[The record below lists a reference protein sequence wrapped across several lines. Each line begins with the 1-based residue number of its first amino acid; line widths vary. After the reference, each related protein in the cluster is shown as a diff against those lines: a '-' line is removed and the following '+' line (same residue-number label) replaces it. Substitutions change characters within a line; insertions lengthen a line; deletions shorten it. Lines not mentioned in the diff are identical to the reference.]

1 MNSKFFVTCLAMPI
15 IVAGCQD
22 ESHDDSAQEKAI
34 KAKTLQVSSRTLA
47 AEKRYSGTVEESSG
61 SSLSFSVPGTVSKV
75 YVKTGDRVVKGQPIA
90 SIDATTLTSS
100 YHAAKASL
108 DQAQDA
114 YDRLKVSVPEGDIA
128 DIQVV
133 DEALVCI
140 PAAENLCLEGRVME
154 KGIVANP
161 LSRSYEVKIAVEN
174 RKHVLLPGMVTDV
187 CVMSN
192 REKSAILLPSHIVQI
207 DEQNQTFVWV
217 NQNGRASKRIITC
230 GEYTSGGVVVEAG
243 IGSGDE
249 IIISGQHKVCEGS
262 AVSL

>member
-1 MNSKFFVTCLAMPI
+1 VIAGKKVEIGQN
-15 IVAGCQD
+15 VAPGVPVVDLVSMQ
-22 ESHDDSAQEKAI
+22 
-34 KAKTLQVSSRTLA
+34 QV
-47 AEKRYSGTVEESSG
+47 K
-61 SSLSFSVPGTVSKV
+61 
-75 YVKTGDRVVKGQPIA
+75 I
-90 SIDATTLTSS
+90 
-100 YHAAKASL
+100 
-108 DQAQDA
+108 
-114 YDRLKVSVPEGDIA
+114 KVSVPEGDIA
-128 DIQVV
+128 DIQVG

-230 GEYTSGGVVVEAG
+230 GEYTSGGVVVESG

>member
-128 DIQVV
+128 DIQVG

-187 CVMSN
+187 C
-192 REKSAILLPSHIVQI
+192 
-207 DEQNQTFVWV
+207 DEQPGEIGHSASFAHCTDRRAESDVCVGESEWKGQQADNHLWRIYV
-217 NQNGRASKRIITC
+217 GRSR
-230 GEYTSGGVVVEAG
+230 GG
-243 IGSGDE
+243 IR
-249 IIISGQHKVCEGS
+249 HRKWR
-262 AVSL
+262 